1 MAFVDAD
8 GVRLYVEEHG
18 EGTPIVFVHEFSG
31 DYRSWAQQVGYFS
44 RRYRCV
50 TFNARGYPPSDVPG
64 EESDYTQQGAV
75 EDILVVTKQ
84 LGIDS
89 AHFVGLSMGAFS
101 VLHFGLQ
108 HPDVARSLTIAG
120 CGYGVARDPEV
131 VTRWEKDVAAMA
143 AEFKEDAKAAAGI
156 HSSAAGRLPFKKKD
170 PSGWKAFADQLAE
183 HSPLGAA
190 FTLLGVQQKRPNIYS
205 MEAELAE
212 LRVPTL
218 VLHGDEDDPCLEPG
232 LYLKR
237 VMPSAGWCVLP
248 KTGHTINLEE
258 PAMFNRIVQEFVS
271 TVDSKR
277 WEVRAVPSGRDT
289 LGIATSTG
297 FDR

>member
-1 MAFVDAD
+1 MAMVDAG

-31 DYRSWAQQVGYFS
+31 DYRSWGGQVSYFS

-50 TFNARGYPPSDVPG
+50 TFNARGYPPSDVP
-64 EESDYTQQGAV
+64 ELESDYTQQGAV
-75 EDILVVTKQ
+75 EDVLAVTKH
-84 LGIDS
+84 LGIES
-89 AHFVGLSMGAFS
+89 AHFVGLSMGAFA

-108 HPDVARSLTIAG
+108 HPDLARSLIVAG
-120 CGYGVARDPEV
+120 CGYGATRDPEV
-131 VTRWEKDVAAMA
+131 VARWEKDLAAMA
-143 AEFKEDAKAAAGI
+143 AEFKADAQAAAGI
-156 HSSAAGRLPFKKKD
+156 HGSAAGRLPFKRKD
-170 PSGWKAFADQLAE
+170 PSGWQAFADQLAE
-183 HSPLGAA
+183 HSPTGTA

-297 FDR
+297 FDC